1 MFSSE
6 NMIFFF
12 NMIRLLTEG
21 VKTEEMS
28 ILIWESK
35 MTLEVAGRLDKFTE
49 IANIKPPVKKH
60 V

>member
-35 MTLEVAGRLDKFTE
+35 MTLEVAGRPDKFTE

>member
-1 MFSSE
+1 
-6 NMIFFF
+6 
-12 NMIRLLTEG
+12 MIRLLTEG

-49 IANIKPPVKKH
+49 IANIKPLVKKH